1 MPEETHALR
10 GGPAAPGRLA
20 SHAALVLLSAVS
32 VLPVLWMLLSSLKNG
47 AAIAAGSLLPRA
59 PTLANYAAVFAELP
73 ILRMLVNT
81 LVMAA
86 AVTVL
91 QCATSLLAA
100 YAFGRWRFAA
110 DWLLYTLIIGTWLV
124 PFQITMIPNYVVI
137 AGLHWLNTLQALIVP
152 QLAAAFGV
160 ILLTQAMRA
169 FPAALFD
176 AASLDGAGSWAALWR
191 VVLPN
196 LRAPLAALAV
206 LQFINS
212 WNEYFW
218 PLLVTDKAS
227 HTVLQVGLQMFFTD
241 QGNQWGP
248 LMAAASLASLPI
260 LAIFLL
266 SQRQVIEAFVRSGL
280 K

>member
-1 MPEETHALR
+1 M
-10 GGPAAPGRLA
+10 LA
-20 SHAALVLLSAVS
+20 VLSAVC
-32 VLPVLWMLLSSLKNG
+32 LFPILWMLLSSLKG
-47 AAIAAGSLLPRA
+47 DADISSLTLLPHV
-59 PTLANYAAVFAELP
+59 PTLANYAAVFTELP
-73 ILRMLVNT
+73 ILAMIANT
-81 LVMAA
+81 VVMAG

-91 QCATSLLAA
+91 QLVTSVLAA
-100 YAFGRWRFAA
+100 YAFGRWRFRM
-110 DWLLYTLIIGTWLV
+110 DWLLYTLVIGTWLV

-152 QLAAAFGV
+152 QVASAFGV
-160 ILLTQAMRA
+160 ILLTQAVRS

-176 AASLDGAGSWAALWR
+176 AASLDGAGSWTTLWR

-196 LRAPLAALAV
+196 LRATLAALAI
-206 LQFINS
+206 LQFISS

-218 PLLVTDKAS
+218 PLLVTDKPT

-248 LMAAASLASLPI
+248 LMAAASIASLPI
-260 LAIFLL
+260 LAVFLV
-266 SQRQVIEAFVRSGL
+266 SQRQVMDAFVRSGL